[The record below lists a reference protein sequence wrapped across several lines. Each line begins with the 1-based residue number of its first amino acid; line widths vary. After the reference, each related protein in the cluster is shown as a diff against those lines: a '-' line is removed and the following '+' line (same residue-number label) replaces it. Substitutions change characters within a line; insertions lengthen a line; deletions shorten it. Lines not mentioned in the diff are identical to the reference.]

1 MMRRISVI
9 LTECLIALLLSLA
22 GISQC
27 VAEITPGQAAPG
39 FALKDTGGKAYDL
52 SANMTTQPMAILYFF
67 DADSRP
73 SQEGLLSLDKL
84 TKRFKGQELVV
95 WGITTSAREATVR
108 FVSQTTPVFPVLLDP
123 GNVSDLYAAR
133 TILPTICILGPD
145 RKILDY
151 FQGGGKTTEIMLVKL
166 AERTLQQKQTLV
178 AEAISDAVIEK
189 NPGNNKAKAVKGY
202 AEIKN
207 GNLANAEKIFQNV
220 STGKGEGEILGKEGL
235 SAVYAKKGD
244 TQKALKVAQ
253 EVEQMAPERPYAH
266 LVKADILYSQKK
278 NSEAEAEYARAASK
292 KEGEIYQKAVA
303 LNQFGRFQANLG
315 KFDQAR
321 SLYDQAVTVDPYYV
335 EATSNKGMTY
345 EKEGKWENALSSY
358 RQAQSLDKTDTFAAV
373 LAQKAEQMI
382 ALQKNT
388 EKRNQIDRLVKEL
401 AERFRQQQ
409 KETPKSKDAWTSR
422 PMILT
427 FVDLQEKGGLSE
439 RDGLSTVI
447 TTELGDKLNASGR
460 VKVVERAVLDQLL
473 SELNLGSSDLADP
486 ETSLKLGR
494 VLAAKIIGTGTL
506 LHMPN
511 STLMSLRLIDT
522 ETTAVPKVITQEL
535 DSGEMLSK
543 TLHSLTRE
551 ILTTIIQKYPLQ
563 GYLVQAS
570 EEKVMLNLGTKQ
582 GVVQGTQFEVI
593 DMQAP
598 IEYKGK
604 MLQGSPKAIGQI
616 EIVSAEPDLSYAK
629 IIKKDRALKQDD
641 QIVEK
646 MTTAP

>member
-1 MMRRISVI
+1 MRRISVI
-9 LTECLIALLLSLA
+9 LTKCLMALLLSFTADRL
-22 GISQC
+22 C
-27 VAEITPGQAAPG
+27 MAEIVPGQTAPG
-39 FALKDTGGKAYDL
+39 FSLKDAGGKTYDL
-52 SANMTTQPMAILYFF
+52 DGIASRPMAILYFF

-73 SQEGLLSLDKL
+73 SQEGLFSLDKL
-84 TKRFKGQELVV
+84 TKRFTGQELAV
-95 WGITTSAREATVR
+95 WGITTSARESTAK
-108 FVSQTTPVFPVLLDP
+108 FISQTTPVFPVLLDP

-166 AERTLQQKQTLV
+166 AERTLQQKQTVV
-178 AEAISDAVIEK
+178 AKAISDAVIEK
-189 NPGNNKAKAVKGY
+189 NPENIKAKTVKGY
-202 AEIKN
+202 AEIKE

-220 STGKGEGEILGKEGL
+220 SSGKGQAEILGKEGL

-244 TQKALKVAQ
+244 TQKALNMAQ
-253 EVEQMAPERPYAH
+253 EVEQMAPERPYAN
-266 LVKADILYSQKK
+266 LVKADILYGQKK
-278 NSEAEAEYARAASK
+278 TSEAGAEYGKAVAK
-292 KEGEIYQKAVA
+292 KEGEPFQKAAA

-321 SLYDQAVTVDPYYV
+321 SLYDQAIAVDPFYV

-358 RQAQSLDKTDTFAAV
+358 RQAQGLDKTDTFAAV
-373 LAQKAEQMI
+373 LAQKAEQML

-388 EKRNQIDRLVKEL
+388 EKRSEIDRLVKEL

-409 KETPKSKDAWTSR
+409 KETPKSQDTWTSR

-439 RDGLSTVI
+439 RDGFSTVI

-460 VKVVERAVLDQLL
+460 LKVVERAVLDQLL

-486 ETSLKLGR
+486 ETALKLGR

-506 LHMPN
+506 LHGPN
-511 STLMSLRLIDT
+511 TTLMSLRLIDT

-535 DSGEMLSK
+535 ASGEMLPQ

-551 ILTTIIQKYPLQ
+551 ILTAIIQKYPLQ
-563 GYLVQAS
+563 GYVVQAS
-570 EEKVMLNLGTKQ
+570 EEKIMLNLGKNQ
-582 GVVQGTQFEVI
+582 GVVQGAQFEVI
-593 DMQAP
+593 ETQAP

-604 MLQGSPKAIGQI
+604 MLKGAPKTVGQI
-616 EIVSAEPDLSYAK
+616 EIVSTEPDLSYAK
-629 IIKKDRALKQDD
+629 VIQKERALKQDD
-641 QIVEK
+641 QVIEK
-646 MTTAP
+646 MTTAL

>member
-1 MMRRISVI
+1 
-9 LTECLIALLLSLA
+9 
-22 GISQC
+22 
-27 VAEITPGQAAPG
+27 
-39 FALKDTGGKAYDL
+39 
-52 SANMTTQPMAILYFF
+52 
-67 DADSRP
+67 
-73 SQEGLLSLDKL
+73 
-84 TKRFKGQELVV
+84 
-95 WGITTSAREATVR
+95 
-108 FVSQTTPVFPVLLDP
+108 
-123 GNVSDLYAAR
+123 
-133 TILPTICILGPD
+133 
-145 RKILDY
+145 
-151 FQGGGKTTEIMLVKL
+151 MLVRL

-178 AEAISDAVIEK
+178 AKAISDTVIEK
-189 NPGNNKAKAVKGY
+189 NPENIKAKTVKGY
-202 AEIKN
+202 AEIKE

-244 TQKALKVAQ
+244 TQKALKIAQ
-253 EVEQMAPERPYAH
+253 EVEQMAPERSYAH

-278 NSEAEAEYARAASK
+278 NSEAEAEYGKAAAK

-373 LAQKAEQMI
+373 LAQKAEQML

-388 EKRNQIDRLVKEL
+388 EKRNEIDRLVKEL

-439 RDGLSTVI
+439 RDGFSTVI

-460 VKVVERAVLDQLL
+460 IKVVERVVLDQLL

-535 DSGEMLSK
+535 VSGETLSK
-543 TLHSLTRE
+543 TLHGLTRE

-570 EEKVMLNLGTKQ
+570 EEKVMLNLGTNQ
-582 GVVQGTQFEVI
+582 GVVPGTQFEVI
-593 DMQAP
+593 ETQAP

-604 MLQGSPKAIGQI
+604 MLQGAPKAVGQI

-629 IIKKDRALKQDD
+629 VIKKDRALKQDD
-641 QIVEK
+641 QVVEK
-646 MTTAP
+646 MTTAL

>member
-1 MMRRISVI
+1 MMRRISAIFTGCFI
-9 LTECLIALLLSLA
+9 LILA
-22 GISQC
+22 MAGDRLNA
-27 VAEITPGQAAPG
+27 AEIMPGQTAPG
-39 FALKDTGGKAYDL
+39 FSLKDAGGKIHDL
-52 SANMTTQPMAILYFF
+52 SGMTNRPMVILYFF

-84 TKRFKGQELVV
+84 KKRFTGQELVV
-95 WGITTSAREATVR
+95 WGITTSGRESTAR
-108 FVSQTTPVFPVLLDP
+108 FVSQSNPVFPVLLDP

-133 TILPTICILGPD
+133 SILPTICILGPD
-145 RKILDY
+145 LKILDY

-178 AEAISDAVIEK
+178 AKAISDTVIEK
-189 NPGNNKAKAVKGY
+189 NPENIKAKTVKGY
-202 AEIKN
+202 AEIKE

-244 TQKALKVAQ
+244 TQKALKIAQ
-253 EVEQMAPERPYAH
+253 EVEQMAPERSYAH
-266 LVKADILYSQKK
+266 LVKGDILYSQKK
-278 NSEAEAEYARAASK
+278 NSEAETEYGKAVSK
-292 KEGEIYQKAVA
+292 KEGEIYQKSVA
-303 LNQFGRFQANLG
+303 LNQSGRFHANQG

-321 SLYDQAVTVDPYYV
+321 SLYDQAIAIDPYYV

-345 EKEGKWENALSSY
+345 EKEGKWENALSAY
-358 RQAQSLDKTDTFAAV
+358 RQAQSIDKTDTFAAV
-373 LAQKAEQMI
+373 LAQKAEQML
-382 ALQKNT
+382 ALQKNA
-388 EKRNQIDRLVKEL
+388 EKRKEIDRLVKEL

-409 KETPKSKDAWTSR
+409 KETPKSKDTWTSR

-439 RDGLSTVI
+439 RDGFSTVI

-460 VKVVERAVLDQLL
+460 IKVVERAVLDQLL
-473 SELNLGSSDLADP
+473 SELNIGSSELADP

-506 LHMPN
+506 LHMPS

-535 DSGEMLSK
+535 DPGETLSK
-543 TLHSLTRE
+543 TLHGLTRE

-563 GYLVQAS
+563 GYIVQAT

-593 DMQAP
+593 EMQAP

-604 MLQGSPKAIGQI
+604 MLQGSPKPIGQI

-629 IIKKDRALKQDD
+629 VIKKDRTLKQDD
-641 QIVEK
+641 QVVEK
-646 MTTAP
+646 MTSAL